1 MDVTPRELRDIDIR
15 EGFRGYNRDD
25 VDELLERAAATIEGL
40 NERMRRLTEQVSSVE
55 GQQGQSRET
64 EDMLHRTLLLA
75 QRAADEAVA
84 EAQFKARQILDDAE
98 SKSRAQLAEAE
109 STARRQVDSERRR
122 LESEVLELGSRRE
135 ALLADV
141 DGLER
146 FESEY
151 RARLRRALE
160 ADLES
165 LAGQGPVAPSARPPI
180 HDVDLPAPTRRASR
194 RRRADTAARH
204 RSPRTAD
211 APQPP
216 STDAGPPT
224 AEIRGLGTWDLPS
237 RATRRRRRRRV
248 QHTAARVDAATRRVT
263 ARRRAD
269 APRTPLFPA
278 EQTDAE
284 PLDDEA
290 FFASLREAVSDQ
302 SPLGPRDE
310 IPDSTGSYEDDD
322 AKLRPV
328 PPPPLA
334 AQTFSIRRPADG
346 RLADRDRLV
355 IRSVSGALGL
365 QEQLPGQDLAG
376 DPVPMRPRP
385 LRRAAP
391 SAAQPGHDA
400 IGDLEALG
408 LAVVVERRG
417 SPRGRVLRA
426 RGRGRARVSSATATP
441 PSSASANSSCDVA
454 RTSTSSGSSRIDRAV
469 DVEHRTRRRSR
480 ARAGSPR
487 RPPSASC
494 CLHLAA

>member
-40 NERMRRLTEQVSSVE
+40 NERMRRLTEQVSSAE

-98 SKSRAQLAEAE
+98 TKSRAQLAEAE
-109 STARRQVDSERRR
+109 SAARRQVDTERHR
-122 LESEVLELGSRRE
+122 LETEVLELGSRRE

-180 HDVDLPAPTRRASR
+180 HEVDLPAPAPAPAPASANVTAS
-194 RRRADTAARH
+194 ADPTPPPPAPPTFTPP
-204 RSPRTAD
+204 SSSD
-211 APQPP
+211 APQA
-216 STDAGPPT
+216 SNADAGPAT
-224 AEIRGLGTWDLPS
+224 AEIRGLGTWDVPVRTPEAPGPAFGAGNTPS
-237 RATRRRRRRRV
+237 APNAPD
-248 QHTAARVDAATRRVT
+248 TAST
-263 ARRRAD
+263 D
-269 APRTPLFPA
+269 APRAPLFPPEPSA
-278 EQTDAE
+278 DE

-310 IPDSTGSYEDDD
+310 LPDSTGSYEDDD
-322 AKLRPV
+322 AK
-328 PPPPLA
+328 
-334 AQTFSIRRPADG
+334 
-346 RLADRDRLV
+346 
-355 IRSVSGALGL
+355 SGLF
-365 QEQLPGQDLAG
+365 
-376 DPVPMRPRP
+376 
-385 LRRAAP
+385 
-391 SAAQPGHDA
+391 
-400 IGDLEALG
+400 
-408 LAVVVERRG
+408 
-417 SPRGRVLRA
+417 
-426 RGRGRARVSSATATP
+426 
-441 PSSASANSSCDVA
+441 
-454 RTSTSSGSSRIDRAV
+454 
-469 DVEHRTRRRSR
+469 RRRR
-480 ARAGSPR
+480 
-487 RPPSASC
+487 
-494 CLHLAA
+494 

>member
-40 NERMRRLTEQVSSVE
+40 NERMRRLTEQVSTAE

-109 STARRQVDSERRR
+109 SAARRQVDTERRR
-122 LESEVLELGSRRE
+122 LETEVLELGSRRD

-180 HDVDLPAPTRRASR
+180 HEVDLPAQTSSVSPASAPPLPAPTA
-194 RRRADTAARH
+194 T
-204 RSPRTAD
+204 PQT
-211 APQPP
+211 PQPP
-216 STDAGPPT
+216 SSDAGPPT
-224 AEIRGLGTWDLPS
+224 AEIRGLSSWDLPG
-237 RATRRRRRRRV
+237 RA
-248 QHTAARVDAATRRVT
+248 
-263 ARRRAD
+263 AD
-269 APRTPLFPA
+269 APAPSESFSAPNAAPGKTDEPAPSPTPEASRTPLFPT
-278 EQTDAE
+278 EQSDSE

-310 IPDSTGSYEDDD
+310 LPDSTASYEDDD
-322 AKLRPV
+322 AK
-328 PPPPLA
+328 
-334 AQTFSIRRPADG
+334 
-346 RLADRDRLV
+346 
-355 IRSVSGALGL
+355 SGLF
-365 QEQLPGQDLAG
+365 
-376 DPVPMRPRP
+376 
-385 LRRAAP
+385 
-391 SAAQPGHDA
+391 
-400 IGDLEALG
+400 
-408 LAVVVERRG
+408 
-417 SPRGRVLRA
+417 
-426 RGRGRARVSSATATP
+426 
-441 PSSASANSSCDVA
+441 
-454 RTSTSSGSSRIDRAV
+454 
-469 DVEHRTRRRSR
+469 RRRR
-480 ARAGSPR
+480 
-487 RPPSASC
+487 
-494 CLHLAA
+494 

>member
-98 SKSRAQLAEAE
+98 AKSRAQLAEAE

-122 LESEVLELGSRRE
+122 LETEVIELGSRRE

-165 LAGQGPVAPSARPPI
+165 LAGQAPVAPSARPSI
-180 HDVDLPAPTRRASR
+180 HEVDLPAATAS
-194 RRRADTAARH
+194 TSTPPPPPAAPPLSA
-204 RSPRTAD
+204 SPQ

-216 STDAGPPT
+216 ATDAGPPT
-224 AEIRGLGTWDLPS
+224 AEIRGLGTWDLPG
-237 RATRRRRRRRV
+237 RASEPSSPAFSTP
-248 QHTAARVDAATRRVT
+248 QAASTASTAPASDAAEPE
-263 ARRRAD
+263 
-269 APRTPLFPA
+269 APRAPLFPA
-278 EQTDAE
+278 EQADAE

-310 IPDSTGSYEDDD
+310 VPDSTGSYEDDD
-322 AKLRPV
+322 AK
-328 PPPPLA
+328 
-334 AQTFSIRRPADG
+334 
-346 RLADRDRLV
+346 
-355 IRSVSGALGL
+355 SGLF
-365 QEQLPGQDLAG
+365 
-376 DPVPMRPRP
+376 
-385 LRRAAP
+385 
-391 SAAQPGHDA
+391 
-400 IGDLEALG
+400 
-408 LAVVVERRG
+408 
-417 SPRGRVLRA
+417 
-426 RGRGRARVSSATATP
+426 
-441 PSSASANSSCDVA
+441 
-454 RTSTSSGSSRIDRAV
+454 
-469 DVEHRTRRRSR
+469 RRRR
-480 ARAGSPR
+480 
-487 RPPSASC
+487 
-494 CLHLAA
+494 

>member
-40 NERMRRLTEQVSSVE
+40 NERVRRLTEQVSTVE

-109 STARRQVDSERRR
+109 SAARRQVDSERRR
-122 LESEVLELGSRRE
+122 LETEVLELGSRRD
-135 ALLADV
+135 ALVADV

-180 HDVDLPAPTRRASR
+180 HEVDLPSPTPSSTPEAPASP
-194 RRRADTAARH
+194 APSTLTTPSA
-204 RSPRTAD
+204 PQT
-211 APQPP
+211 PQPP

-224 AEIRGLGTWDLPS
+224 AEIRGLGTWDVPN
-237 RATRRRRRRRV
+237 RATDASS
-248 QHTAARVDAATRRVT
+248 AAFSTPPSATPST
-263 ARRRAD
+263 DTTD
-269 APRTPLFPA
+269 APRSPLFPA
-278 EQTDAE
+278 EQADSE

-302 SPLGPRDE
+302 APLGPRDE
-310 IPDSTGSYEDDD
+310 LPDATGSYEDDD
-322 AKLRPV
+322 AK
-328 PPPPLA
+328 
-334 AQTFSIRRPADG
+334 
-346 RLADRDRLV
+346 
-355 IRSVSGALGL
+355 SGLF
-365 QEQLPGQDLAG
+365 
-376 DPVPMRPRP
+376 
-385 LRRAAP
+385 
-391 SAAQPGHDA
+391 
-400 IGDLEALG
+400 
-408 LAVVVERRG
+408 
-417 SPRGRVLRA
+417 
-426 RGRGRARVSSATATP
+426 
-441 PSSASANSSCDVA
+441 
-454 RTSTSSGSSRIDRAV
+454 
-469 DVEHRTRRRSR
+469 RRRR
-480 ARAGSPR
+480 
-487 RPPSASC
+487 
-494 CLHLAA
+494 